1 MPLLAVTVR
10 SLASLPSWVLMAG
23 WTELTRSASLVAAC
37 AGRKAPAA
45 RANRAKEAEAAQRAM
60 WASFTPMALF
70 TLPVAAHL
78 VRFGTIRPGEAVLDV
93 GTYTGVVALT

>member
-1 MPLLAVTVR
+1 
-10 SLASLPSWVLMAG
+10 
-23 WTELTRSASLVAAC
+23 
-37 AGRKAPAA
+37 
-45 RANRAKEAEAAQRAM
+45 M